1 MNIRV
6 LAFTLIAAASASFVA
21 LADGE
26 VAPLSQDAFLALP
39 KSGDK
44 APFVLDVRAPE
55 EYVTGHVPG
64 AVNIPHDQIAARLA
78 EVPKDRDVVLYC
90 RSGRRAAMAGEVLS
104 GNGYTRLQHLEG
116 DIMGWQEKQ
125 RPVEVPRDPSACAA
139 ALKAGK
145 PQAEACKPN

>member
-1 MNIRV
+1 MKTRT
-6 LAFTLIAAASASFVA
+6 LTFALIAAASASFVA

-39 KSGDK
+39 RSGDK

-78 EVPKDRDVVLYC
+78 EVPKDKDVVLYC

-116 DIMGWQEKQ
+116 DIVGWQEKQ
-125 RPVEVPRDPSACAA
+125 RPIEVPRDPSTCAA

-145 PQAEACKPN
+145 PQVEACKPN

>member
-1 MNIRV
+1 MNTRT
-6 LAFTLIAAASASFVA
+6 LAFALVAAASASFVA

-26 VAPLSQDAFLALP
+26 VASLSQDAFLALP
-39 KSGDK
+39 PSGDK

-78 EVPKDRDVVLYC
+78 EVPKDKDVVLYC

-116 DIMGWQEKQ
+116 DIVGWQEKQ

-139 ALKAGK
+139 ALKEGK
-145 PQAEACKPN
+145 AQAEACKPN

>member
-1 MNIRV
+1 VTSDKVHERQQRKD
-6 LAFTLIAAASASFVA
+6 AS
-21 LADGE
+21 L
-26 VAPLSQDAFLALP
+26 
-39 KSGDK
+39 
-44 APFVLDVRAPE
+44 FVLDVRAPE
-55 EYVTGHVPG
+55 EYAAGHVPG

-116 DIMGWQEKQ
+116 DIVGWQEKQ

>member
-1 MNIRV
+1 MNTRT
-6 LAFTLIAAASASFVA
+6 LAFALVAAASASFVA

-26 VAPLSQDAFLALP
+26 VASLSQDAFLALP
-39 KSGDK
+39 QSGDK

-78 EVPKDRDVVLYC
+78 EVPKDKDVVLYC

-116 DIMGWQEKQ
+116 DIVGWQEKQ
-125 RPVEVPRDPSACAA
+125 RPIEVPRDPSACAA
-139 ALKAGK
+139 ALKAGRV
-145 PQAEACKPN
+145 QAEACKPN

>member
-1 MNIRV
+1 MNTRALV
-6 LAFTLIAAASASFVA
+6 FTLIAAASASFVA

-39 KSGDK
+39 KSADK

-104 GNGYTRLQHLEG
+104 GNG
-116 DIMGWQEKQ
+116 
-125 RPVEVPRDPSACAA
+125 
-139 ALKAGK
+139 
-145 PQAEACKPN
+145 

>member
-1 MNIRV
+1 MNTRT
-6 LAFTLIAAASASFVA
+6 LAFALVAAASASFVA

-26 VAPLSQDAFLALP
+26 VASLSQDAFLALP
-39 KSGDK
+39 QSGDK

-78 EVPKDRDVVLYC
+78 EVPKDKDVVLYC
-90 RSGRRAAMAGEVLS
+90 RSGRRAATAGEVLS

-116 DIMGWQEKQ
+116 DIVGWQEKQ

-139 ALKAGK
+139 ALKEGK
-145 PQAEACKPN
+145 AQAEACKPN